1 MEENLNFIWETSDTY
16 MNLKAFEKM
25 MKDCDALSGVR
36 FLSSMN
42 IQNENEKA
50 TPVRKQAH
58 CTP

>member
-1 MEENLNFIWETSDTY
+1 
-16 MNLKAFEKM
+16 MNLKEFEKK

-42 IQNENEKA
+42 IHNENEKA
-50 TPVRKQAH
+50 TAVRKQAN